1 LARKKRTKNGIAKIK
16 LNFAAKASPANR
28 PALSQEFR
36 KIQTMEKAMSEVGI
50 TSNWPCTYVM
60 NKTSG
65 EKMAAQDQNPLV
77 LRSNIF
83 RCLYRRNSIANKVIT
98 TKTSKSS
105 GTERACNI
113 LLINIAGRKHKYIA
127 NP

>member
-1 LARKKRTKNGIAKIK
+1 MR
-16 LNFAAKASPANR
+16 
-28 PALSQEFR
+28 
-36 KIQTMEKAMSEVGI
+36 EVGI
-50 TSNWPCTYVM
+50 TSNWPCIYVM
-60 NKTSG
+60 NKTRG

-83 RCLYRRNSIANKVIT
+83 RYLYRRNSMANKVIA

-105 GTERACNI
+105 GIEKACNI
-113 LLINIAGRKHKYIA
+113 LSISIAGRKHKYIA